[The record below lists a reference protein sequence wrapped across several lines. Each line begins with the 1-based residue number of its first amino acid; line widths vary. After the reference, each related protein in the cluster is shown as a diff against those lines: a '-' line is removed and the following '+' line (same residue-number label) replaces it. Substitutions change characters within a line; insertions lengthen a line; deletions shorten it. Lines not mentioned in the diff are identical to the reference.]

1 MINNDLEFPVEVL
14 HPQMNGPSSVSV
26 GYQDTQHYA
35 IGSEYYDKLRVNTET
50 QAVMN
55 VTFLTAPAVSYLAGI
70 LF

>member
-1 MINNDLEFPVEVL
+1 
-14 HPQMNGPSSVSV
+14 MNGPSSVSV

-70 LF
+70 LS